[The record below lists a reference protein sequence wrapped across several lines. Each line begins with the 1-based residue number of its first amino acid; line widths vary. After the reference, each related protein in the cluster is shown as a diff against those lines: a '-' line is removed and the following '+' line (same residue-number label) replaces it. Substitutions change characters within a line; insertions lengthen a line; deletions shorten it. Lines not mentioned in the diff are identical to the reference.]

1 MLQKQVVEA
10 RLEMEQQVNDPF
22 FPKSS
27 RDRQF
32 ERSRYF
38 ISEILCCF
46 QACEADSSILV
57 SRAELG
63 LEYDN
68 CIKLLQLEQDRII
81 QAEKKKL
88 RRKIPKAGCY
98 PSGFS
103 EFTMKR
109 VACTISLN
117 ELRKDLSAL
126 TSVLEYP
133 SQSVYFEESGVVDA
147 VGPIATCAK
156 TNRQPEAIASAPRN
170 CRRKLTQVD
179 LLLPRSIAEER
190 RQLQEVLRQ
199 SVMEQQAV
207 PGTMQRVITSKISRF
222 DKLQY
227 RSTNLDFSD
236 RASLLDRNSNGSPSL
251 VPSA

>member
-1 MLQKQVVEA
+1 
-10 RLEMEQQVNDPF
+10 ME
-22 FPKSS
+22 
-27 RDRQF
+27 
-32 ERSRYF
+32 
-38 ISEILCCF
+38 
-46 QACEADSSILV
+46 
-57 SRAELG
+57 

-68 CIKLLQLEQDRII
+68 GIKSLQLEQNKIR
-81 QAEKKKL
+81 QTEKKKP

-109 VACTISLN
+109 VACTISLS

-126 TSVLEYP
+126 NCVLESP
-133 SQSVYFEESGVVDA
+133 SQSVYFEENDA
-147 VGPIATCAK
+147 GPMDAMGSIVTCAK
-156 TNRQPEAIASAPRN
+156 AYRQPEIIASAPRN
-170 CRRKLTQVD
+170 CRRKLTQGD
-179 LLLPRSIAEER
+179 YLLPRSIAEER

-199 SVMEQQAV
+199 SIMEQQTV
-207 PGTMQRVITSKISRF
+207 PGTTKGEISSKFSRF

-236 RASLLDRNSNGSPSL
+236 AGCLLHHNSNCSTSW